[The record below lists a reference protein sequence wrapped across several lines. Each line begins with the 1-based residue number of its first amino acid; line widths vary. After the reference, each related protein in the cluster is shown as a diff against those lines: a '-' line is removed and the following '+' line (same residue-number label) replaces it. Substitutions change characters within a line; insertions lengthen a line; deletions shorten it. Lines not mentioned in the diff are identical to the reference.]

1 MAQYVA
7 SHLKDMNRKIV
18 YKLISSIGEISRS
31 EISRQTGIS
40 PPTVLKITSFLLQ
53 NDFVKEA
60 GEGISHLGRK
70 PQILKFNPS
79 AAYSIGVDFEG
90 DFLKIGIVD
99 LIGNIKVFK
108 QIRVS
113 GDFDEIINN
122 KLYDYIEDIINKE
135 DIPLNK
141 ILGIGLGIPGAVDV
155 VNCIVEFAP
164 LVGIYNRKDCKS
176 IVNELSSKSGLPVF
190 LENDANAAAIGEYI
204 TRKLSPE
211 CDLAYLSLGTGLG
224 AGLILDGKIRRG
236 VRNSAGE
243 IGYMVFDKD
252 YHTYKSKAGWLESRI
267 NFKALIEK
275 WEIYKSIETIHEIED
290 FKKSKDFIMLVDYVA
305 SYLGLCIANITALLD
320 LNIVVIGGVSTKR
333 LGLPLIENVKQ
344 YMSKLRLLDI
354 ECEFQSSEEPGIVGA
369 ASISTNSALGKLLL
383 D

>member
-1 MAQYVA
+1 MAKYVA

-18 YKLISSIGEISRS
+18 YKLISSIGEISRA

-40 PPTVLKITSFLLQ
+40 SPTVLKITNFLLQ
-53 NDFVKEA
+53 NDFIKEA
-60 GEGISHLGRK
+60 GEGISHIGRK

-99 LIGNIKVFK
+99 LIGNVKAFK

-113 GDFDEIINN
+113 GDFDEIISK
-122 KLYDYIEDIINKE
+122 KLYDYIEDIINNEGISK
-135 DIPLNK
+135 NK
-141 ILGIGLGIPGAVDV
+141 ILGIGLGIPGAIDV

-164 LVGIYNRKDCKS
+164 LVGIYTRRECKV
-176 IVNELSSKSGLPVF
+176 IIDELSSKSGLPVF

-204 TRKLSPE
+204 TRKLSPK

-224 AGLILDGKIRRG
+224 AGLILNGKIRRG
-236 VRNSAGE
+236 IRNSAGE

-267 NFKALIEK
+267 NFQALTEK
-275 WEIYKSIETIHEIED
+275 WEIYKSIETEDKIED
-290 FKKSKDFIMLVDYVA
+290 FKNSKDFILLVDYVA
-305 SYLGLCIANITALLD
+305 SYLGMCIANLNALLD
-320 LNIVVIGGVSTKR
+320 LDMVVIGGVSTKR
-333 LGLPLIENVKQ
+333 LGLPLIESVKQ

-354 ECEFQSSEEPGIVGA
+354 ECELQSCEEPGIVGA
-369 ASISTNSALGKLLL
+369 ASISTNSALDKLLV

>member
-18 YKLISSIGEISRS
+18 YKLISLGEISRA

-40 PPTVLKITSFLLQ
+40 APTVLKITSFLLQ
-53 NDFVKEA
+53 NGFVKEA

-99 LIGNIKVFK
+99 LLGNIKAFK
-108 QIRVS
+108 QIRVF
-113 GDFDEIINN
+113 GDFDEIINKN
-122 KLYDYIEDIINKE
+122 LYGYIEDIINKE
-135 DIPLNK
+135 GIPKDK
-141 ILGIGLGIPGAVDV
+141 ILGIGLGIPGAVDA

-164 LVGIYNRKDCKS
+164 LVGIYNRKDCKA
-176 IVNELSSKSGLPVF
+176 IVNELSSKSGFPVF
-190 LENDANAAAIGEYI
+190 IENDANAAAIGEYI

-252 YHTYKSKAGWLESRI
+252 YHTYRSKAGWLESHI
-267 NFKALIEK
+267 NFKALTEK
-275 WEIYKSIETIHEIED
+275 WEIYKSIETKQEIED
-290 FKKSKDFIMLVDYVA
+290 FKKSKEFILLVDYVA

-354 ECEFQSSEEPGIVGA
+354 ECEFQSCEEPGIVGA
-369 ASISTNSALGKLLL
+369 ASISTDSALGNLL
-383 D
+383 